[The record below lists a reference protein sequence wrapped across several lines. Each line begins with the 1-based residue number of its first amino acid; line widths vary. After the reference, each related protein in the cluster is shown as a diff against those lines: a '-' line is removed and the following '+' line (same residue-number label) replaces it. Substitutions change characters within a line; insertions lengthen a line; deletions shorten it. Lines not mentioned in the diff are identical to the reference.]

1 MRKMK
6 AAIYKGRENVTLEE
20 VEIPRVGRGEVLV
33 RVEVGL
39 TCGTDRK
46 MYLRDHP
53 LFKPP
58 FVFGHEFAG
67 EIVEV
72 GEGVKDFK
80 VGMRVAPV
88 NSAPCNR
95 CYFCK
100 IGNQS
105 MCDNLFIRL
114 SGAFAEYA
122 IIPAPIVE
130 QNLLP
135 IPEHVS
141 YRTAALLEP
150 LACVVHGIERTGI
163 RLGDTVVVVGAGPIG
178 LMFVRLAVLKGARV
192 IVCDMLAERL
202 EIAKK
207 LGAHEVVNASE
218 VDDQV
223 AAVRSLT
230 EDGRGVDIAIEATG
244 LPEIW
249 EKTIQMV
256 RKGGTANLFG
266 GCPSGTSISVD
277 TSLIHYSEVTIKGVF
292 HHTPQTVKRAMNL
305 LSQNA
310 IDAELFITRELP
322 LDRIEEVIKLLVE
335 QKGIKTAVIPR

>member
-1 MRKMK
+1 
-6 AAIYKGRENVTLEE
+6 
-20 VEIPRVGRGEVLV
+20 
-33 RVEVGL
+33 
-39 TCGTDRK
+39 
-46 MYLRDHP
+46 
-53 LFKPP
+53 
-58 FVFGHEFAG
+58 
-67 EIVEV
+67 
-72 GEGVKDFK
+72 
-80 VGMRVAPV
+80 
-88 NSAPCNR
+88 
-95 CYFCK
+95 
-100 IGNQS
+100 
-105 MCDNLFIRL
+105 
-114 SGAFAEYA
+114 
-122 IIPAPIVE
+122 
-130 QNLLP
+130 
-135 IPEHVS
+135 
-141 YRTAALLEP
+141 
-150 LACVVHGIERTGI
+150 
-163 RLGDTVVVVGAGPIG
+163 
-178 LMFVRLAVLKGARV
+178 
-192 IVCDMLAERL
+192 
-202 EIAKK
+202 
-207 LGAHEVVNASE
+207 

-335 QKGIKTAVIPR
+335 QRGIKTAVIPR